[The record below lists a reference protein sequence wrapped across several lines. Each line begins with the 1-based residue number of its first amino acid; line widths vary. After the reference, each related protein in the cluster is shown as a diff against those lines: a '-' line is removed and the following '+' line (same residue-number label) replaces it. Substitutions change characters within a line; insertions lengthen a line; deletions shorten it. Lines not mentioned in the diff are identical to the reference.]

1 MIKIYVWLDH
11 ACHCTDTGY
20 FFDQYHYDTEEQKA
34 ASEELQ
40 NSLIRKDLEFSINF
54 RLRR

>member
-40 NSLIRKDLEFSINF
+40 NSLIRKDL
-54 RLRR
+54 